1 MHANLWN
8 FCDQLHAIGVK
19 ISLLST
25 GILLVPH
32 ADEVTTH
39 CDDVIVSLDGSR
51 GVHNAI
57 RNIPS
62 ALEKLEQGV
71 RALKQIDKNF
81 PVTGRCVLQKLNF
94 RDFPNVFR
102 IAKQLGL
109 DQISFLSADIS
120 STAFNHVEGW
130 QEEKAGGIASTPN
143 EPHEFGRILEQPFVE
158 FKKANRRMPIADSTD
173 KRLTL
178 VAY

>member
-8 FCDQLHAIGVK
+8 FCDQLHAIGIK

-25 GILLVPH
+25 GILLAPH
-32 ADEVTTH
+32 AHDVTTH

-62 ALEKLEQGV
+62 AFEKLEQGV

-94 RDFPNVFR
+94 RDFPNVIR
-102 IAKQLGL
+102 IAKQLDL
-109 DQISFLSADIS
+109 DQISFLSADVS
-120 STAFNHVEGW
+120 STAFKHVEGW
-130 QEEKAGGIASTPN
+130 QEEKAGEFALTPA
-143 EPHEFGRILEQPFVE
+143 ETEEFEIMF
-158 FKKANRRMPIADSTD
+158 D
-173 KRLTL
+173 KCLFDFH
-178 VAY
+178 